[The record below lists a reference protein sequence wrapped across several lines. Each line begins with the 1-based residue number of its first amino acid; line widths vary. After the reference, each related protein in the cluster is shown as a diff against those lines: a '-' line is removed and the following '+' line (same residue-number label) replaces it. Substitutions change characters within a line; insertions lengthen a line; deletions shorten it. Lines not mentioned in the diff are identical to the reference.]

1 MMIGNDIYNRIR
13 INQNIRPEDKPLIYK
28 LFDIS
33 NQISFGKIDSR
44 REGYKFSG
52 KGYTRCTSITQM
64 DGARAAA
71 LTEWAKR
78 EIVSFAKENL
88 VCELNKVGYL
98 NQESIN
104 FIMDGA
110 FEYPDKQRDFA
121 AWQGTKAHDNV
132 ENWLNTKSFVEDSNL
147 EIFRRIWFKEGV
159 ELIATEIPLVW
170 HNKSYGFGGKLD
182 ILAYLDGDFIIYDNK
197 TSRSIHEGYALQ
209 VAAYKNAV
217 EQMSPGLKI
226 KKCKI
231 IHLANTKEMKEWQLK
246 QYNKLGSLIEV
257 KHLDKAWSNFKRLL
271 ELYENRNQK
280 YF

>member
-1 MMIGNDIYNRIR
+1 MIGNDIYNRIR

-28 LFDIS
+28 LFDMS

-44 REGYKFSG
+44 REGYKFCG
-52 KGYTRCTSITQM
+52 QGYARCTSITQM

-88 VCELNKVGYL
+88 VYELNKVGYL
-98 NQESIN
+98 TQESIN

-110 FEYPDKQRDFA
+110 FEYPDKQRDIA

-132 ENWLNTKSFVEDSNL
+132 ENWLNTKSFVEDANL
-147 EIFRRIWFKEGV
+147 ELFRRIWFKEEV
-159 ELIATEIPLVW
+159 ELVATEIPLVW
-170 HNKSYGFGGKLD
+170 HNKSVGFGGKLD
-182 ILAYLDGDFIIYDNK
+182 ILAYKDGDFIIYDNK
-197 TSRSIHEGYALQ
+197 TSRSIHESYALQ

-217 EQMSPGLKI
+217 EQMSEGLKI

-231 IHLANTKEMKEWQLK
+231 IHLADTKDMKEWQIK
-246 QYNKLGSLIEV
+246 QYNKLGHLIEI